1 MRQANTRRE
10 VKRRNAVRGA
20 VSSTVFQ
27 LAAAGLL
34 LSPVLLDLSLLFP
47 ALAPVVRWMPVTL
60 YLRACDGCWTDGLA
74 LAAGAAAVL
83 ALLWAADWTGQR
95 RTAAKG

>member
-27 LAAAGLL
+27 LAAAGRLLWLRTGMDGVLSMLL
-34 LSPVLLDLSLLFP
+34 LILAVSNIITVVPMWVSL
-47 ALAPVVRWMPVTL
+47 RER
-60 YLRACDGCWTDGLA
+60 LREIEGGEEEE
-74 LAAGAAAVL
+74 AG
-83 ALLWAADWTGQR
+83 QY
-95 RTAAKG
+95 

>member
-1 MRQANTRRE
+1 MGAKRMRQANTRRE

-34 LSPVLLDLSLLFP
+34 LWLRTGMDGVLSMLLLILAVSNIITVVPMWVSL
-47 ALAPVVRWMPVTL
+47 RER
-60 YLRACDGCWTDGLA
+60 LREIEGGEEEE
-74 LAAGAAAVL
+74 AG
-83 ALLWAADWTGQR
+83 QY
-95 RTAAKG
+95 

>member
-34 LSPVLLDLSLLFP
+34 LWLRTGMDGVLSMLLLILAVSNIITVVPMWVSL
-47 ALAPVVRWMPVTL
+47 RER
-60 YLRACDGCWTDGLA
+60 LREIEGGEEEE
-74 LAAGAAAVL
+74 AG
-83 ALLWAADWTGQR
+83 QY
-95 RTAAKG
+95 